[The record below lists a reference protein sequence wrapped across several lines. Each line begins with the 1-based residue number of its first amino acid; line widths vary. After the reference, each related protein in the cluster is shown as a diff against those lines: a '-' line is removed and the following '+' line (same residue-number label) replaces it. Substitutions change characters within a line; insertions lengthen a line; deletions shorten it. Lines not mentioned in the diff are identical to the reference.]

1 MSDEAIDFR
10 SSKPR
15 LGCFEQERAAR
26 PPRGRYE
33 MLGRSVGLNSFPPVS
48 HLHVR
53 SYRASRLR
61 SSYPCPPPCHT
72 RVVCPLL
79 VSATTRTLRADMVQ
93 YYILQRALEKAI
105 NRPDYTASL
114 PPLSEKTWA
123 KILTCTHSARAE
135 NERLEFVGDAL
146 MYATLAPRLYS
157 QYPNG
162 TPHLYT
168 VRTSFTHGYMRPAK
182 SHGRPSSACVQCCTP
197 TRPSPC
203 SPRSWISWP

>member
-15 LGCFEQERAAR
+15 LGYFEQERAAR

-33 MLGRSVGLNSFPPVS
+33 MLGRSVGLNSLPLVS

-53 SYRASRLR
+53 SYRASLLR
-61 SSYPCPPPCHT
+61 SSYPCPSPRHT
-72 RVVCPLL
+72 RVLCPLL
-79 VSATTRTLRADMVQ
+79 VSATTRTRRADMVQ
-93 YYILQRALEKAI
+93 FYILQRALEKAI

-135 NERLEFVGDAL
+135 NERLKEQVEALEEDYNRVEGMLEGLMRQQVGETSELEA
-146 MYATLAPRLYS
+146 
-157 QYPNG
+157 
-162 TPHLYT
+162 T
-168 VRTSFTHGYMRPAK
+168 VRH
-182 SHGRPSSACVQCCTP
+182 
-197 TRPSPC
+197 TRLASVEV
-203 SPRSWISWP
+203 S